1 MPKVLPIFPIY
12 PSPTFL
18 KYNVSLGIPGPK
30 LYDIPNIG
38 PIAKKNGYPNS
49 TTAILIPDIEY
60 IKKFAKAQI
69 GISEAMV
76 NISKADNLAKIKSP
90 DVRSQFN
97 KGFGDQS
104 LGLGLYQDDIG
115 FFAIEKSIFKS
126 IFETQKPYF
135 EIAQFIIKNVAK
147 IEDII
152 ARIMPLVGSAGNP
165 ALALKIKSRKPKG
178 NGPARGLLTPYGTP
192 QALGYK
198 NNQDL
203 QQKLDKFITET
214 KRGDGVSIDKNGK
227 YTKVIDP
234 RKLQSSTNN
243 QQQTGSSPLPE
254 FVFATISTIYS
265 TGIFNPEI
273 NYRYQYIDLPDDL
286 EPEEEKTPLVDEDEE
301 RNKDL
306 PDRIILGIFD
316 KNGIPFNPTDKIKY
330 WGITSDFQGLEI
342 KDSIFEKAPW
352 IKNEKWL
359 FDKAIDYPGIN
370 SWKSPTTNIYVWK
383 KWGQTVESADSPGDG
398 WQLLRYRD
406 VIDFNREEN
415 KVQEFKK
422 DEPIIVAQQTDV
434 TDYRRYYDYITD
446 QQLDAQKVEPEE
458 RVEIK
463 KSVEAFLS
471 QKSKND
477 KIIEEIQN
485 FAKLGEFKDPY
496 YTTIDPADWNKFY
509 QINPPSENVPPG
521 LKRSYKPM
529 RFNIGGKTVWINPEI
544 DYDFKIIKVDPVLQ
558 LDYRTTEESINSQ
571 SGEKTVNEVLKKNSE
586 IKEFIKSKLQIVVTE
601 RSSQDSDFAR
611 INFCMKITRG
621 EDDVEE
627 FINIESYDVNNWQIK
642 IDKLTGEKID
652 TATEFNLKV
661 YFDKTCLPPSLRGV
675 IGKEYRDRQEYVVDT
690 NFYDEETEYSGKN
703 WSRRSLLQEIYD
715 YPNLRAK
722 LFTNGELNSDGEQLT
737 SAIILRY
744 GGVTAIN
751 SDYPSKVE
759 YDYDL
764 AVKLEEVPNQGLTSI
779 DGIDIQYQEVD
790 YYYYTQYAS
799 EPNLLLESLE
809 LIDSINLNTL
819 SGTNSISS
827 FSTLSKLDQAVE
839 KFEQAKTQIKTY
851 TRTLR
856 RIFETSDEDGPYK
869 TFDVGNGIKWKLR
882 LISSYIDK
890 VIFFNEDISSETIVP
905 RATLGVGTTTL
916 VNEKLL
922 PGFFRENVIELRTG
936 YLSNS
941 EISLIDGSTSN
952 TNYGLNLNTSSLPVF
967 QISVFD
973 SDGKYRSVSRSD
985 YGSQNILNNELQ
997 RLGLAEIS
1005 MSSGRYGTGY
1015 KGGPSYDPDGG
1026 PVLND
1031 DGTPFIEPDNPQ
1043 RFGYLR
1049 RQQLTELDL
1058 DVYYIIEGI
1067 RKNKNIE
1074 VESDTGG
1081 VGGAGAGTPQG
1092 GGGGGGGG
1100 YYRIPDALG
1109 IAKIV
1114 IELIVELGAKLFPAI
1129 NKLISLIKNPASFV
1143 IEIIK
1148 SKLEESFSIFN
1159 PDVTKIM
1166 TDIFNFKTRVD
1177 KLKDKIKDR
1186 PDDVDIR
1193 IEKRDLVLEMKKYVR
1208 SSKLSNFVHVD
1219 SEGQFKF
1226 LLDGPALIGFFG
1238 LLFGMEL
1245 NISGA
1250 FNGGIPIKPIFS
1262 ANPSPG
1268 NLDSFLNK
1276 FNLDKNN
1283 SNNIQNPNESQEKE
1297 ITDNKNQADIDS
1309 KVLKY
1314 LDLNKPDETRV
1325 NKVVTKNG
1333 KQEYY
1338 EEVSITYSTGRKIEG
1353 IDYEYIYINQ
1363 STDNLIREAD
1373 ELITKDSE
1381 IDITEDGKDPLNNY
1395 QLAIEKYQS
1404 AYDQVGDDQG
1414 SLKKL
1419 LAEKIKALKGK
1430 INLLS
1435 QPLLKLILGIVTLPL
1450 KIVFSIIKWIL
1461 DFFKRLV
1468 NPVEFP
1474 KLIAEFL
1481 SFKWIM
1487 TFFTPKGL
1495 LEMAGIKFNPE
1506 KLIEWC
1512 IAVNVKNPIANTG
1525 IYTSEYLIPD
1535 DYLIADLSEFLN
1547 VGFWVKLP
1555 TYNAK
1560 QFRDLCL
1567 RPFRLFTVILCLIER
1582 IINSIIMLI
1591 WSVLGITAVIPP
1603 PLIKLCDKIPENVEP
1618 KDLRDLINGLFSD
1631 ANLSVVNPDA
1641 TTEELIKNKDANDVS
1656 GQSYDFIYEVKLP
1669 DGTVQKQL
1677 DRDAVQ
1683 KIIDENKGLD
1693 FDFLNFETLE

>member
-38 PIAKKNGYPNS
+38 PVAKKNGYPNS

-104 LGLGLYQDDIG
+104 LGQGLYQDDIG

-178 NGPARGLLTPYGTP
+178 NGPASGLLTPYGTP

-198 NNQDL
+198 NGEDL
-203 QQKLDKFITET
+203 QGKLDKFITET
-214 KRGDGVSIDKNGK
+214 KRGDGVSIDKNGN
-227 YTKVIDP
+227 YTKVVDP

-330 WGITSDFQGLEI
+330 WGPTPDGLDLEI
-342 KDSIFEKAPW
+342 QDSIFEKAPW

-359 FDKAIDYPGIN
+359 FDKAIDYPGLN
-370 SWKSPTTNIYVWK
+370 RWKSPTTNIYLWRK
-383 KWGQTVESADSPGDG
+383 SGQQIESANSPGDG
-398 WQLLRYRD
+398 WSLLRYRD

-422 DEPIIVAQQTDV
+422 DDPIIVAQQTDV
-434 TDYRRYYDYITD
+434 TDYRTYYDYITD

-463 KSVEAFLS
+463 KSVEEFLS
-471 QKSKND
+471 QKFKND

-485 FAKLGEFKDPY
+485 FSKLGEFKDPY
-496 YTTIDPADWNKFY
+496 YTTIDPQDWNKFY
-509 QINPPSENVPPG
+509 QINPPAENVPNG
-521 LKRSYKPM
+521 LKISYKPM

-571 SGEKTVNEVLKKNSE
+571 SGEKTATEVLKKNSE
-586 IKEFIKSKLQIVVTE
+586 IKEFIKSKLQIVVFE
-601 RSSQDSDFAR
+601 KASQDSEFIR
-611 INFCMKITRG
+611 TNFSMTITRG
-621 EDDVEE
+621 DIVEE
-627 FINIESYDVNNWQIK
+627 FTNIESYEVNNWQIK
-642 IDKLTGEKID
+642 IDNLTGEK
-652 TATEFNLKV
+652 TNSTSEFNLKL
-661 YFDKTCLPPSLRGV
+661 YFDKTSLPPSLRNI
-675 IGKEYRDRQEYVVDT
+675 IGKEYRDREEYFVDT
-690 NFYDEETEYSGKN
+690 SFYDEETQYSGKN

-715 YPNLRAK
+715 YSDLRSK
-722 LFTNGELNSDGEQLT
+722 LFTNDELNADGANFR
-737 SAIILRY
+737 SIIFSRY
-744 GGVTAIN
+744 AGVT
-751 SDYPSKVE
+751 SVTYDYPQKVE

-764 AVKLEEVPNQGLTSI
+764 SFKLTEIANG
-779 DGIDIQYQEVD
+779 DIQYQEVD
-790 YYYYTQYAS
+790 YFYYKQYAS
-799 EPNLLLESLE
+799 DPNLLRESLD
-809 LIDSINLNTL
+809 LINTIDL
-819 SGTNSISS
+819 TTLYSGTNSLPAIAI
-827 FSTLSKLDQAVE
+827 LDQAVD

-851 TRTLR
+851 VRSVRPSTQT
-856 RIFETSDEDGPYK
+856 TDEDGPYE
-869 TFDVGNGIKWKLR
+869 TFDIGGGIKWKLR
-882 LISSYIDK
+882 LISGLIDK
-890 VIFFNEDISSETIVP
+890 IVFFDENVSSET
-905 RATLGVGTTTL
+905 TVGTGQYSQF
-916 VNEKLL
+916 NSKLL
-922 PGFFRENVIELRTG
+922 PPLFKSNIIEIRTG
-936 YLSNS
+936 NLSNS
-941 EISLIDGSTSN
+941 EINRLDNSTSN
-952 TNYGLNLNTSSLPVF
+952 NNYGVNLITNDLSKF

-973 SDGKYRSVSRSD
+973 SGGKYRTVLVDD
-985 YGSQNILNNELQ
+985 YGSQNILNKKLQ
-997 RLGLAEIS
+997 DLGLANVS
-1005 MSSGRYGTGY
+1005 MSAGRYGTGY
-1015 KGGPSYDPDGG
+1015 KGGPSYDPEGG

-1067 RKNKNIE
+1067 KKNKNVE

-1092 GGGGGGGG
+1092 GGSGGGGGG

-1129 NKLISLIKNPASFV
+1129 NKLINLIKNPASFV

-1177 KLKDKIKDR
+1177 RLKDKIKDR
-1186 PDDVDIR
+1186 PDDVDVR
-1193 IEKRDLVLEMKKYVR
+1193 IEKRDLVAEMKKYVR

-1219 SEGQFKF
+1219 TEGQFKF

-1314 LDLNKPDETRV
+1314 LDLNKPDETKV

-1373 ELITKDSE
+1373 ELITKNSE

-1404 AYDQVGDDQG
+1404 AYDLVGDEQT

-1419 LAEKIKALKGK
+1419 LKEKIKALKGK

-1461 DFFKRLV
+1461 DFFKKLV
-1468 NPVEFP
+1468 NPIEFP

-1567 RPFRLFTVILCLIER
+1567 RPFRLFTAILCLIER

-1591 WSVLGITAVIPP
+1591 WSILGITAVIPP